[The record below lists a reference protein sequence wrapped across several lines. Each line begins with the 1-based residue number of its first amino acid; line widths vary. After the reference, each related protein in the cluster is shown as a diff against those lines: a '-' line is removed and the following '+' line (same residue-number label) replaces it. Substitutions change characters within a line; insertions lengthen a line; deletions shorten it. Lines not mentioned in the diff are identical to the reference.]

1 MFVISCNFYTFYY
14 CMAQSYKKKSI
25 NPKVFPLFVTH
36 VAELIHEVKNMRQL
50 LLGYYN

>member
-14 CMAQSYKKKSI
+14 CMAQRYKKKSI
-25 NPKVFPLFVTH
+25 NPKVLRLFVKH

-50 LLGYYN
+50 LLAIIN